1 MLAFTTGPAMSIA
14 AAATLGFGFS
24 FPWASVASVVLKR
37 AQSHERGS
45 TVGVLSAF
53 YDLFVGSSS
62 FAAGAMANVYGYSSA
77 FLMALGGIVIAAGVG
92 WRVFRE
98 QDGAAG

>member
-1 MLAFTTGPAMSIA
+1 MDRGDLEAHLAVLVLRSGLHAPALA
-14 AAATLGFGFS
+14 AVT

-37 AQSHERGS
+37 APAHERGS

-62 FAAGAMANVYGYSSA
+62 FAAGG
-77 FLMALGGIVIAAGVG
+77 
-92 WRVFRE
+92 
-98 QDGAAG
+98 